1 MSSRGKNHTR
11 GTMQAWRGM
20 AAEGYPGKAG
30 TRDVWFTKPHP
41 RVLRRNSRWR
51 PIVRLLAKQAGW
63 SIADEYI
70 YTAFGGPSMGGFMPW
85 GSVTW

>member
-20 AAEGYPGKAG
+20 AADGYPGHDSERG
-30 TRDVWFTKPHP
+30 TRAHP

-63 SIADEYI
+63 TFADAYI
-70 YTAFGGPSMGGFMPW
+70 FTAFGGPSMDGFMPW
-85 GSVTW
+85 GSATW

>member
-20 AAEGYPGKAG
+20 AAEGYPGRNYG
-30 TRDVWFTKPHP
+30 NRSTPRHP

-63 SIADEYI
+63 TFTDGFVWTMYGQSRLWGRSI
-70 YTAFGGPSMGGFMPW
+70 F
-85 GSVTW
+85 